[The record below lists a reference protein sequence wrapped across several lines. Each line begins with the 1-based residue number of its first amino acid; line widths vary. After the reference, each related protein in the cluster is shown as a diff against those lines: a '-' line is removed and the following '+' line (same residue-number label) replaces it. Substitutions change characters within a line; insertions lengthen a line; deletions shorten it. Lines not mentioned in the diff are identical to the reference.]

1 MNKWLAVVAFVM
13 LVLAGAV
20 GLRNALAHAGN
31 QPMMAASG
39 SAPAMQAMDGCKPVP
54 PTPW

>member
-20 GLRNALAHAGN
+20 GLRNAVAHG
-31 QPMMAASG
+31 G
-39 SAPAMQAMDGCKPVP
+39 SAPAMQAIDGCRPGP
-54 PTPW
+54 PLPW